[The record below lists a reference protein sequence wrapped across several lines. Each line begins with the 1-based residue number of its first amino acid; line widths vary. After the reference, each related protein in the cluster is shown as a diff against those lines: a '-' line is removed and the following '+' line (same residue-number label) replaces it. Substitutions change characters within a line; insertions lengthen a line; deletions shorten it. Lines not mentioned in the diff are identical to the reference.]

1 MGYVMRANSSVLV
14 LRLVWQTSLATL
26 PIRGRSAHSA
36 VLTDTLR
43 VGPRWGK
50 WQTSG
55 ASLPSLDSPREV
67 PDDHMCRPN
76 RLQRRQLKSAR
87 GQACRQPWRALSL
100 TIHVKV
106 EAVELGITTPKNRI
120 LANIVLPDCGMMGQ
134 WLVLQV
140 DEEHARR
147 RMLPILGTNRA
158 SGHSERVCPSG
169 PRDNLSAPT
178 CKSCSRAIRTPR
190 RAYLATI
197 IYP

>member
-1 MGYVMRANSSVLV
+1 MRANSSALT
-14 LRLVWQTSLATL
+14 LRLVWQSSLATL

-76 RLQRRQLKSAR
+76 RLQRRQLKSAW

-147 RMLPILGTNRA
+147 RMLPILDTNRA